1 MTGLLVA
8 LGAGAGAPL
17 RYVVAQRLDGRF
29 PVGTLAVNV
38 LGSLLL
44 GLLSALAV
52 SGGTAAL
59 LGTGFCGGFTTY
71 SAFAVQA
78 HGLGLRRGT
87 AYVVLTSALAL
98 GACALGYVVGAQDVS

>member
-8 LGAGAGAPL
+8 LGAAVGSPL
-17 RYVVAQRLDGRF
+17 RYVVAQRWDGRF
-29 PVGTLAVNV
+29 PRGTLAVNV

-44 GLLSALAV
+44 GLLTALSL
-52 SGGTAAL
+52 SGHAMAL

-78 HGLGLRRGT
+78 HGSGPRQGL
-87 AYVVLTSALAL
+87 AYALMTTVLAV
-98 GACALGYVVGAQDVS
+98 GACALGFWVGDQA